1 VTVLSGKYY
10 ALFNIV
16 FNNFNPSNISL
27 QWLCNVLNAKQQGY
41 HYGLFSVVREIS
53 VMNRWVAKEYINFY
67 ILKHQNIS
75 YYPEINPYKDGKM
88 IRFVKISAELH

>member
-16 FNNFNPSNISL
+16 FYNFNPSNISL
-27 QWLCNVLNAKQQGY
+27 QCLCNILNAKQQRY

-53 VMNRWVAKEYINFY
+53 VMNRYVAKNTLTFIC
-67 ILKHQNIS
+67 
-75 YYPEINPYKDGKM
+75 
-88 IRFVKISAELH
+88 